1 MRSCTPGFHNMAWSI
16 LTHCEFGIVYATLLR
31 GPQRYL
37 LLLTSDFG
45 ALPASE
51 LSFHCGGYLMAALRS
66 FACTMGVACCAN
78 LRYSRNLRFTF
89 HFHRWF
95 MHDGFCLP
103 CAPYCRHSRR
113 RPHVFS
119 GSKMYA
125 FASFTTVPS
134 PSHCNS
140 SMSVVLFCSV
150 KLDALGQLSFFALV
164 RLVFWALRLLVL
176 LFIAHCAFCGAVCGS
191 CWSAQYALL
200 ACGSDLS
207 EPIAM
212 LCIFDFFNPSVRWHS
227 AASNHLSANIIDP
240 YR

>member
-89 HFHRWF
+89 HFHRWL
-95 MHDGFCLP
+95 MHDDFCLP

-119 GSKMYA
+119 SSKTYA
-125 FASFTTVPS
+125 FRFWRFTCFRIKLPLRWLLDGCTAFI
-134 PSHCNS
+134 CLYNGCC
-140 SMSVVLFCSV
+140 VLC
-150 KLDALGQLSFFALV
+150 
-164 RLVFWALRLLVL
+164 
-176 LFIAHCAFCGAVCGS
+176 
-191 CWSAQYALL
+191 
-200 ACGSDLS
+200 
-207 EPIAM
+207 
-212 LCIFDFFNPSVRWHS
+212 
-227 AASNHLSANIIDP
+227 
-240 YR
+240 